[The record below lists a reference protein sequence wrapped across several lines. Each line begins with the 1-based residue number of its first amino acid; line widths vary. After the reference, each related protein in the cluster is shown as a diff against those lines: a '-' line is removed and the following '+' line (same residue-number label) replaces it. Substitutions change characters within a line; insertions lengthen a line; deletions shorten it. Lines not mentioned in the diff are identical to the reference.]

1 MKLRLQKLIDC
12 LHSFRPV
19 SNRFLR
25 QRHQR
30 RRRHSSPSVAAAA
43 EICESRQLLT
53 RFVVTS
59 AADNEIL
66 DGELTLR
73 EAIVAA
79 NTNAPY
85 RDAAAGSAQDEIVF
99 HESLL
104 GARIVLQQPLS
115 VVGQLTISAS
125 VNPTERVVIDGN
137 AQHRLFQ
144 VGENSVLSVSG
155 VNLVNGRADSA
166 AAVWNRGSTSLE
178 FVQLTGHTAT
188 GQGGAVVNSGQM
200 QLYEVRVTDNTAGGD
215 GGGLYSSGSLTISAS
230 QLVRN
235 SAAGNGGALAAVAG
249 GVRINTSTVADN
261 RSEAAGGGVFAQTQ
275 LLVQSSA
282 IHDNT
287 STGSGGGVALTALQS
302 VISNSTIAF
311 NAAGGQGGGAA
322 VAGGSLTVLAS
333 TVVRNQAAAEL
344 VDGGGAGGGF
354 ATAVPLTLASSIVLG
369 NRSGPQAR
377 QSDDLLAAD
386 GGSVTA
392 SYSLLGDPN
401 SAAGVADGGTNTVGF
416 EGGVLG
422 VERVLSPDR
431 DPTSRTLVLPLVPDS
446 PAIDHGKAGQAL
458 DVTFSPLVFDQ
469 RGAFH
474 SRVRAGDAASGEE
487 LDAGAWEFHPAEPS
501 ILRIETSEFL
511 SSATVTWQAGQD
523 ATHHELVLENLSS
536 GQTGADSWLVERNV
550 AGTAMELADLPDG
563 RYRVW
568 VRGVNAN
575 GVLSGWS
582 VRTFQI
588 ATRTDLQAA
597 EYAASSRLAVHHWV
611 SQPDAVRAEFYVAN
625 RSLGLA
631 PVTYRIDTAPGS
643 QSDESFAPSVGIN
656 DVWVRTQN
664 SAGVWSRWSLP
675 VRYEVVPELTGP
687 EGGLFDVRPEFRWH
701 EVRGAVSY
709 EIWVQTG
716 QSVVN
721 VRGIESA
728 RFQPDED
735 LVVGDYRWW
744 VRAEFAGGRSSWS
757 RPLSFHPH
765 GRTTVFAKKESPV
778 DSPLVLISF
787 AGVAG
792 ASEYELYVR
801 HADTREV
808 VFHGSTGRRTERF
821 VPLPISGNYEVWARA
836 VAAEGT
842 RGTWSAP
849 VIYKSNG
856 RAFSNASVQT
866 EPVPNSVSVRPTF
879 RWDAVNGAQTYA
891 IVLWHQQD
899 EIEHKARLSGSGV
912 LLAPDDL
919 QHGRWQ
925 WYVRGAD
932 GEGFAGDW
940 VQGNSFLIGGQT
952 QLVSPVQT
960 EDRRPELVWQ
970 SVTEANGYEVALF
983 SDGQPI
989 YRNREIPAAAVS
1001 IRPDQAL
1008 PAGRYRAWVRV
1019 LLANGVWG
1027 PWSVHH
1033 DFEIV

>member
-1 MKLRLQKLIDC
+1 MRLSLQKLIDH
-12 LHSFRPV
+12 LHMFRSG
-19 SNRFLR
+19 SNR
-25 QRHQR
+25 R
-30 RRRHSSPSVAAAA
+30 RSSPVAAAA

-53 RFVVTS
+53 QFVVTS
-59 AADNEIL
+59 AADNEVL
-66 DGELTLR
+66 DGQLTLR
-73 EAIVAA
+73 EAVIAA

-85 RDAAAGSAQDEIVF
+85 RDAAAGGAQDEIVF

-104 GARIVLQQPLS
+104 GARIELQRPLS
-115 VVGQLTISAS
+115 VVGRLTISGS
-125 VNPTERVVIDGN
+125 VDQADRVVLDGGD
-137 AQHRLFQ
+137 QHRLLQ
-144 VGENSVLSVSG
+144 VGENSQLSVSG

-166 AAVWNRGSTSLE
+166 AAVWNQGSTSLE
-178 FVQLTGHTAT
+178 YVQLTGHTAN
-188 GQGGAVVNSGQM
+188 GQGGAIVNSGQL
-200 QLYEVRVTDNTAGGD
+200 QLHEVLVADNTAGGD
-215 GGGLYSSGSLTISAS
+215 GGGLYSTGSLTISAS

-235 SAAGNGGALAAVAG
+235 SAAGNGGALAAVEG
-249 GVRINTSTVADN
+249 GVRINTSTVSDN
-261 RSEAAGGGVFAQTQ
+261 HSEAAGGGVFAQTQ
-275 LLVQSSA
+275 LLVQSSG

-287 STGSGGGVALTALQS
+287 SAGSGGGVAVTGLQS

-344 VDGGGAGGGF
+344 VEGGGAGGGL

-369 NRSGPQAR
+369 NRSGPHAL
-377 QSDDLLAAD
+377 QSDDLLAAN
-386 GGSVTA
+386 GGAVTA

-401 SAAGVADGGTNTVGF
+401 SAAGVADEGTNTVGF
-416 EGGVLG
+416 EGGLLG
-422 VERVLSPDR
+422 VEQVLRPDR
-431 DPTSRTLVLPLVPDS
+431 DPTSRTLVLPLIPDS
-446 PAIDHGKAGQAL
+446 PAIDHGKVSQAL

-474 SRVRAGDAASGEE
+474 ARVRAGDAAAGEE
-487 LDAGAWEFHPAEPS
+487 LDAGAWEFHPSAPS

-511 SSATVTWQAGQD
+511 SSATVTWQAGHD

-536 GQTGADSWLVERNV
+536 GQTGANSWLVDRAV
-550 AGTAMELADLPDG
+550 AGTAMELTDLPDG

-568 VRGVNAN
+568 VRGVDAD

-588 ATRTDLQAA
+588 ATRTDLQSAA
-597 EYAASSRLAVHHWV
+597 YAASSRLAVHNWV
-611 SQPDAVRAEFYVAN
+611 SQPDAVRAEFYVVN
-625 RSLGLA
+625 RSLGHA
-631 PVTYRIDTAPGS
+631 PVTYQIDTSPGR
-643 QSDESFAPSVGIN
+643 QSEESFAPSVGIN

-664 SAGVWSRWSLP
+664 SAGVWSRWSPP

-701 EVRGAVSY
+701 AVRGAVSY

-716 QSVVN
+716 RSVVN
-721 VRGIESA
+721 VRGIESP
-728 RFQPDED
+728 RFQPDAD
-735 LVVGDYRWW
+735 LAAGDYRWW
-744 VRAEFAGGRSSWS
+744 VRAEFDGGRSSWS
-757 RPLSFHPH
+757 RPLVFHPH

-778 DSPLVLISF
+778 DSPLVRISF

-801 HADTREV
+801 HADTRDV
-808 VFHGSTGRRTERF
+808 VFHGSTGPRTERF

-836 VAAEGT
+836 IAEGGT

-849 VIYKSNG
+849 AIYKSNG
-856 RAFSNASVQT
+856 RAFSNASVQI
-866 EPVPNSVSVRPTF
+866 EPVPNSVSMRPTF

-899 EIEHKARLSGSGV
+899 EVEHKARLSGSGV

-919 QHGRWQ
+919 QHGQWQ

-932 GEGFAGDW
+932 GEGFVGDW
-940 VQGNSFLIGGQT
+940 VPGNSFLIGGQT

-970 SVTEANGYEVALF
+970 PVTESNGYEVALF
-983 SDGQPI
+983 SDGRPI
-989 YRNREIPAAAVS
+989 YRNREIAAPAVS

-1008 PAGRYRAWVRV
+1008 NVGRYRAWVRV
-1019 LLANGVWG
+1019 LLANRVWG
-1027 PWSVHH
+1027 PWSAHH